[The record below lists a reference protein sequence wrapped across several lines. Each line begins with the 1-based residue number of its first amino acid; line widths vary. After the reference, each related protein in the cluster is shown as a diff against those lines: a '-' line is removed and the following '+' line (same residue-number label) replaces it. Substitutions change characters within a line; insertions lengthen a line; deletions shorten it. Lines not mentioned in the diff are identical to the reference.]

1 MKLTQSQLE
10 KLYEA
15 RNNKAQDY
23 FDQLGSSSITYHA
36 FQHGFDAC
44 LREIE
49 KLNESTMC
57 EHSGIEFKGQSV
69 TWDLQTK

>member
-1 MKLTQSQLE
+1 MKITQIQLE
-10 KLYEA
+10 RLYEA

-23 FDQLGSSSITYHA
+23 LDAGGRASIYHT
-36 FQHGFDAC
+36 FQHGWDAC
-44 LREIE
+44 LKEIQNL
-49 KLNESTMC
+49 KESAVC